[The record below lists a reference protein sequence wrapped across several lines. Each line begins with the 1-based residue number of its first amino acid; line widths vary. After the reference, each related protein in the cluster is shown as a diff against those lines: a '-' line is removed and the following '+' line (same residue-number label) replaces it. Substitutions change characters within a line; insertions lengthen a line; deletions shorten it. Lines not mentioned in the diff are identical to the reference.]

1 MGMNS
6 INTNIAAMTALQ
18 SLQQTSKDMLTT
30 QSHISTGLR
39 VATAS
44 DNAAYWSIATS
55 MRSDSASLSTVQ
67 DALGLGK
74 GTVNVA
80 YTAMNSSID
89 LVSQMKQ
96 KLAAALGPG
105 VDRSKIQSDIT
116 ELQNQLKGVSD
127 SASFSGENWLSVNS
141 AVTGYNATK
150 SIVSSFTRDAT
161 GTVSIG
167 YIKVDTSQA
176 VLFDSNTTGSSQ
188 GILDSARD
196 SAGAIVSGTA
206 AGTSIMSIDISK
218 LTDSAADQ
226 GILQGYIQSVSKA
239 FDEMTT
245 AATGLGATQTRIN
258 LQTDFVSS
266 LMDSINT
273 GVSQLVDAD
282 MNQESTKLQALQVK
296 QQLGVQALSIANQ
309 SSQNILSLFRG

>member
-6 INTNIAAMTALQ
+6 INTNVAAMTALQ

-30 QSHISTGLR
+30 QSRISTGLK
-39 VATAS
+39 VASAS

-55 MRSDSASLSTVQ
+55 MRSDNDALSTVQ

-105 VDRSKIQSDIT
+105 VDRSKIQSDLK
-116 ELQNQLKGVSD
+116 ELQNQLKGVAD
-127 SASFSGENWLSVNS
+127 SASFSGENWLSVDSS
-141 AVTGYNATK
+141 ATGYNATK
-150 SIVSSFTRDAT
+150 SIVSSFTRDSN

-176 VLFDSNTTGSSQ
+176 VLFDSGTGTGAG
-188 GILDSARD
+188 GILDSQRD
-196 SAGAIVSGTA
+196 STGAVVSTG
-206 AGTSIMSIDISK
+206 GTSIMNIDISS
-218 LTDSAADQ
+218 LGDSDADQ
-226 GILQGYIQSVSKA
+226 ATLQGYIQSVSKA
-239 FDEMTT
+239 FDEMTK
-245 AATGLGATQTRIN
+245 AATGLGSNQTRIN

-266 LMDSINT
+266 LMDSITT

-282 MNQESTKLQALQVK
+282 MNEESTKLQALQVK

-309 SSQNILSLFRG
+309 SSQNILSLFK

>member
-18 SLQQTSKDMLTT
+18 SLQQTSRDMLTT

-127 SASFSGENWLSVNS
+127 SASFSGENWLSVDS
-141 AVTGYNATK
+141 SVTGYNATK
-150 SIVSSFTRDAT
+150 SIVSSFTRDST

-176 VLFDSNTTGSSQ
+176 VLFDTNTAGSSQ

-196 SAGAIVSGTA
+196 STGAIVSGTA
-206 AGTSIMSIDISK
+206 SGTSIMSIDISK
-218 LTDSAADQ
+218 LTDSATDQ

-266 LMDSINT
+266 LMDSITT
-273 GVSQLVDAD
+273 GISQLVDAD

>member
-6 INTNIAAMTALQ
+6 INTNVAAMTALQ

-30 QSHISTGLR
+30 QSRISTGLR
-39 VATAS
+39 VASAS

-55 MRSDSASLSTVQ
+55 MRSDNAALSTVQ

-105 VDRSKIQSDIT
+105 VDKSKIQSDIK
-116 ELQNQLKGVSD
+116 ELQNQLKGVAD
-127 SASFSGENWLSVNS
+127 SASFSGENWLSVDS
-141 AVTGYNATK
+141 SVTGYNATK
-150 SIVSSFTRDAT
+150 SIVSSFTRNSS

-167 YIKVDTSQA
+167 YITVDTSKA
-176 VLFDSNTTGSSQ
+176 ILFDAGTGTGSG
-188 GILDSARD
+188 GILDSQRD
-196 SAGAIVSGTA
+196 STGAVVATG
-206 AGTSIMSIDISK
+206 GTSVMNIDISS
-218 LTDSAADQ
+218 LSNSAADQ
-226 GILQGYIQSVSKA
+226 ATLSGYVQAVSKA
-239 FDEMTT
+239 LDSMTT
-245 AATGLGATQTRIN
+245 AATGLGANQTRIN
-258 LQTDFVSS
+258 LQSDFVST
-266 LMDSINT
+266 LRDSITT

-282 MNQESTKLQALQVK
+282 MNEESTRLQALQVK

>member
-30 QSHISTGLR
+30 QSRISTGLR
-39 VATAS
+39 VASAS

-55 MRSDSASLSTVQ
+55 MRSDNDALSTVQ

-89 LVSQMKQ
+89 LVSQMKD
-96 KLAAALGPG
+96 KLAAALAPG

-116 ELQNQLKGVSD
+116 ELQNQLKGVAD
-127 SASFSGENWLSVNS
+127 SASFSGENWLSVDS
-141 AVTGYNATK
+141 SQTGYNATK
-150 SIVSSFTRDAT
+150 SIVSSFTRASD
-161 GTVSIG
+161 GSVSIG
-167 YIKVDTSQA
+167 YITVDTSKA
-176 VLFDSNTTGSSQ
+176 VLFDANTSASAG
-188 GILDSARD
+188 GILDSQRD
-196 SAGAIVSGTA
+196 STGAVVSTG
-206 AGTSIMSIDISK
+206 GTSIMDIDISS

-226 GILQGYIQSVSKA
+226 AKLSGYIQSVSKA

-245 AATGLGATQTRIN
+245 AATGLGANQTRIN
-258 LQTDFVSS
+258 LQSDFVSS
-266 LMDSINT
+266 LMDSITT

-282 MNQESTKLQALQVK
+282 MNEESTKLQALQVK

>member
-116 ELQNQLKGVSD
+116 ELQNQLKGVAD
-127 SASFSGENWLSVNS
+127 SASFSGENWLSVDS
-141 AVTGYNATK
+141 SVTGYNATK
-150 SIVSSFTRDAT
+150 SIVSSFTRDSS
-161 GTVSIG
+161 GDVSIG

-176 VLFDSNTTGSSQ
+176 VLFDANTAGSSQ

-196 SAGAIVSGTA
+196 STGAIVSGTA
-206 AGTSIMSIDISK
+206 SGSSIMNIDIST

-226 GILQGYIQSVSKA
+226 AVLQGYIQSVSKA

-266 LMDSINT
+266 LMDSITT

>member
-30 QSHISTGLR
+30 QSRISTGLR
-39 VATAS
+39 VASAS

-55 MRSDSASLSTVQ
+55 MKSDNDALSTVQ

-89 LVSQMKQ
+89 LVSQMKD
-96 KLAAALGPG
+96 KLAAALAPG

-116 ELQNQLKGVSD
+116 ELQSQLKGVAD
-127 SASFSGENWLSVNS
+127 SASFSGENWLSVDS
-141 AVTGYNATK
+141 SQTGYNATK
-150 SIVSSFTRDAT
+150 SIVSSFTRDSN
-161 GTVSIG
+161 GSVSIG
-167 YIKVDTSQA
+167 YITVDTKSA
-176 VLFDSNTTGSSQ
+176 VLFDAATGASAG
-188 GILDSARD
+188 GILDSQRD
-196 SAGAIVSGTA
+196 STGAVVTTG
-206 AGTSIMSIDISK
+206 GTSIMDIDISK
-218 LTDSAADQ
+218 LTDSATDQ
-226 GILQGYIQSVSKA
+226 AKLEGYIQSVQKGLDA
-239 FDEMTT
+239 MTT
-245 AATGLGATQTRIN
+245 AATGLGANQTRIN
-258 LQTDFVSS
+258 LQSDFVST
-266 LMDSINT
+266 LMDSITT

-282 MNQESTKLQALQVK
+282 MNEESTKLQALQVK

>member
-30 QSHISTGLR
+30 QSRISTGLR
-39 VATAS
+39 VASAS

-55 MRSDSASLSTVQ
+55 MKSDNDALSTVQ

-89 LVSQMKQ
+89 LVSQMKD
-96 KLAAALGPG
+96 KLAAALAPG

-116 ELQNQLKGVSD
+116 ELQSQLKGVAD
-127 SASFSGENWLSVNS
+127 SASFSGENWLSVDS
-141 AVTGYNATK
+141 AQTGYNATK
-150 SIVSSFTRDAT
+150 SIVSSFTRDSN
-161 GTVSIG
+161 GSVSIG
-167 YIKVDTSQA
+167 YITVDTKSA
-176 VLFDSNTTGSSQ
+176 VLFDAGTGASSG
-188 GILDSARD
+188 GILDSQRD
-196 SAGAIVSGTA
+196 STGAVVTTG
-206 AGTSIMSIDISK
+206 GTSIMDIDISS
-218 LTDSAADQ
+218 LTDSATDQ
-226 GILQGYIQSVSKA
+226 AKLEGYIQSVQHGLDA
-239 FDEMTT
+239 MTT
-245 AATGLGATQTRIN
+245 AATGLGANQTRIN
-258 LQTDFVSS
+258 LQSDFVST
-266 LMDSINT
+266 LMDSITT

-282 MNQESTKLQALQVK
+282 MNEESTKLQALQVK

>member
-1 MGMNS
+1 
-6 INTNIAAMTALQ
+6 
-18 SLQQTSKDMLTT
+18 
-30 QSHISTGLR
+30 
-39 VATAS
+39 
-44 DNAAYWSIATS
+44 
-55 MRSDSASLSTVQ
+55 MRSDNDALSTVQ

-80 YTAMNSSID
+80 YTAMSSSID
-89 LVSQMKQ
+89 LVSQMKD
-96 KLAAALGPG
+96 KLAAALAPG

-127 SASFSGENWLSVNS
+127 SASFSGENWLSVDS
-141 AVTGYNATK
+141 SVTGYNATK
-150 SIVSSFTRDAT
+150 SIVSSFTRDST

-176 VLFDSNTTGSSQ
+176 VLFDSNTAGSSQ

-196 SAGAIVSGTA
+196 STGAVVSGTA
-206 AGTSIMSIDISK
+206 SGTSIMSIDISK

-266 LMDSINT
+266 LMDSITT
-273 GVSQLVDAD
+273 GISQLVDAD

-309 SSQNILSLFRG
+309 SSQQILSLFRG